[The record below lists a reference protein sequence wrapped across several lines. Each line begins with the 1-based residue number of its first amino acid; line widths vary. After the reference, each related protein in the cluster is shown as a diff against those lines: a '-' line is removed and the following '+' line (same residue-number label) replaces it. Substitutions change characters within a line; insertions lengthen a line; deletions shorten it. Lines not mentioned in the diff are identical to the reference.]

1 MSGRRQK
8 RYTREFKLEALRL
21 VETSGKNMSEIERDL
36 GITSGLLSQWRQ
48 RLSENG
54 HQSFPGRGRL
64 QDTDEEIRRLKRELE
79 VVRQERDILKKT
91 ITIFTRTS
99 P

>member
-1 MSGRRQK
+1 MSSKKQK

-21 VETSGKNMSEIERDL
+21 AETSGKTLSEVEGDL
-36 GITSGLLSQWRQ
+36 GITPGLLSQWRK

-54 HQSFPGRGRL
+54 HQAFPGSGRL

-91 ITIFTRTS
+91 IAIFTRTS